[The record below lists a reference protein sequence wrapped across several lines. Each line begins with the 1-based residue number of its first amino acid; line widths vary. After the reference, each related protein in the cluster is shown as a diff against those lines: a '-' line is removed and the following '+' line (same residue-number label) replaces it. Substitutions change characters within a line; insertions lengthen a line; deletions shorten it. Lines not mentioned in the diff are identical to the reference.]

1 MSRYDIFNFIK
12 ARILGLFFKVIYGS
26 ITQGIEQL
34 VSNRLRSILSLLGI
48 TIGIFSIISVLSAV
62 DSLEQSILS
71 NFNKLGDNVIYI
83 DKSPWNNRSQRKSD
97 NADKNKEP
105 TFEEY
110 SMLKE
115 RMDGAKYI
123 SFSSFTGL
131 GILRYGNSEVEGGY
145 MMGISENYGDLANLK
160 LKEGRYF
167 NYTELR
173 NGSEKVILG
182 YSLANSL
189 FQKINPIGKEIKI
202 KGIKYQVVGTIEE
215 DGESMFSV
223 LPYDI
228 VAMVPLNHLRTLSNI
243 DDVRNGRMLGLTPK
257 KGVSLSELK
266 NEAISV
272 LRSYRLLKPLETNNF
287 FINEISMVRSMTKD
301 IFSILSK
308 VGFLIG
314 IFALIVGLF
323 SVANIMF
330 VSVKERTNLIG
341 VKKALGAKSYIILVE
356 FITESIILC
365 LIGGIIGISLVLL
378 IVQLVDRYSSFVATL
393 SWNNLVIGLAL
404 SIFTGLLSGIIPA
417 YHASKMDPVE
427 AMRS

>member
-1 MSRYDIFNFIK
+1 M
-12 ARILGLFFKVIYGS
+12 GLFFKIIFGS
-26 ITQGIEQL
+26 IVQGIEQL
-34 VSNRLRSILSLLGI
+34 ISNRLRSVLSLLGI

-62 DSLEQSILS
+62 DSLEESLLS

-83 DKSPWNNRSQRKSD
+83 DKNPWNDRSRRNSSEI
-97 NADKNKEP
+97 DKHREP
-105 TFEEY
+105 TFDEFN
-110 SMLKE
+110 MLRE

-131 GILRYGNSEVEGGY
+131 GNLRYGNHEVEGGY

-167 NYTELR
+167 NYSELR
-173 NGSEKVILG
+173 NGAEKVILG
-182 YSLANSL
+182 HSLANSL
-189 FQKINPIGKEIKI
+189 FQKLNPIGKEVKI
-202 KGIKYQVVGTIEE
+202 KGTKYQVVGVIEE

-228 VAMVPLNHLRTLSNI
+228 VAMVPLNHLRTFSNI
-243 DDVRNGRMLGLTPK
+243 DDERNGRMLGLTPK
-257 KGVSLSELK
+257 KGVTLSELE
-266 NEAISV
+266 NETISV
-272 LRSYRLLKPLETNNF
+272 LRSYRLLKPLESNNF
-287 FINEISMVRSMTKD
+287 FINKISMVRSMTKD

-330 VSVKERTNLIG
+330 VSVKERTNIIG
-341 VKKALGAKSYIILVE
+341 VKKALGAKSYIILIE
-356 FITESIILC
+356 FVTESIILC
-365 LIGGIIGISLVLL
+365 LIGGAIGISLVLL
-378 IVQLVDRYSSFVATL
+378 IVQLVDRYSSFVAVL
-393 SWNNLVIGLAL
+393 SLNNLIIGLVL
-404 SIFTGLLSGIIPA
+404 SVFTGILSGIIPA